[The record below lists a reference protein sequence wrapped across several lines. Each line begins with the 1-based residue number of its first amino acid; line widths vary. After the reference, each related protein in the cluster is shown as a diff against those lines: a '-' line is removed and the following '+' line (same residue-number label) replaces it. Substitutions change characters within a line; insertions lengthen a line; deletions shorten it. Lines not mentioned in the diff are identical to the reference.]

1 MNRKQII
8 ITNSLSEL
16 EHLAGWLEM
25 LGEEWQLPSK
35 VVFNLNLVLEELVTN
50 IIFYGYCDDESHQIQ
65 IDFGLENE
73 VIEVIIGDDGIE
85 FNPFLLDA
93 PDDLNKPIE
102 ERKIGGLGIHF
113 VKQLMDKYDYQR
125 NNNRNKI
132 ILVKHL

>member
-1 MNRKQII
+1 
-8 ITNSLSEL
+8 
-16 EHLAGWLEM
+16 LAGWLEM

-50 IIFYGYCDDESHQIQ
+50 IIFYGYRDDESHQIQ